1 MSDLFGN
8 INVSGSGVSAAQTW
22 LNTIAGNIANMDD
35 VSPTDEATY
44 GEQTPVFE
52 PDAALGQV
60 GEGVTVAGVDEG
72 STAGI
77 IEADPT
83 SPLADAQ
90 GEVRVP
96 DIELGGQMVNMI
108 QAQDDYQANT
118 SAMADARS
126 AYQSALT
133 LGT

>member
-8 INVSGSGVSAAQTW
+8 INVSGSGIAASQTW

-44 GEQTPVFE
+44 GEQTPIFE
-52 PDAALGQV
+52 PDAAFGQP
-60 GEGVTVAGVDEG
+60 GQGVTVAAVDEG
-72 STAGI
+72 STAGVV
-77 IEADPT
+77 ESDPT

-90 GEVRVP
+90 GDVRVP

-108 QAQDDYQANT
+108 QAQTDYQANT
-118 SAMADARS
+118 SAMADART